1 MPERPTTVPPSP
13 TTGSTPE
20 LPALHEQAGGEESQ
34 SRPLQPILLLGLLVP
49 VAAAI
54 CYPFRHRIS
63 AAAAGT
69 LTAAVP
75 VDGGGSAE
83 DVVHVTYRPPLDPF
97 AVPALG
103 LSGSGAVAT
112 ARVLALTA
120 LDQHGD
126 TSLTV
131 LPRSDATALFG
142 LAEDELLDESAPGLF
157 IPGNLDAAL
166 AYLETELS
174 IRRTTGITD
183 ARRLLLVADCEDE
196 SERIRR
202 LLAHYPGEVCAILL
216 GNWTGEHIVV
226 DDDGLFDPSPGLAN
240 HFPDRLPAMSRTEAR
255 DRLLA
260 AIENHDHERRRPS
273 GRRSSP
279 KRN

>member
-1 MPERPTTVPPSP
+1 M
-13 TTGSTPE
+13 TGGTPE
-20 LPALHEQAGGEESQ
+20 LPGFHEQARSEESR
-34 SRPLQPILLLGLLVP
+34 SRSLQPILLLGLLVP
-49 VAAAI
+49 IAAAF

-63 AAAAGT
+63 AVAAGT

-75 VDGGGSAE
+75 MDGGESAE
-83 DVVHVTYRPPLDPF
+83 DVVHLTYRPPLDPF

-131 LPRSDATALFG
+131 IPRSAATALFG
-142 LAEDELLDESAPGLF
+142 LAEDELLDESAAGLF

-174 IRRTTGITD
+174 IRRTTGVTD

-196 SERIRR
+196 CERISR
-202 LLAHYPGEVCAILL
+202 LLAHYPGEISTILL
-216 GNWTGEHIVV
+216 GNWAGERIVV
-226 DDDGLFDPSPGLAN
+226 DEDGLFSPSPGLTN

-260 AIENHDHERRRPS
+260 ALENHDHERRRPS
-273 GRRSSP
+273 GRRNGP
-279 KRN
+279 KRT